1 MIAALSA
8 YPPAVWALLLATSV
22 LIGLLAGL
30 LGVGGGIVAVPV
42 LLDVFSIMGLGEAN
56 GVVLAVGTAQASI
69 LVASLS
75 AVVAHW
81 RAGTIDG
88 PLVRAWLPRFLQAPC
103 WALALSILAP
113 AKLLTGLFAGI
124 AAALAVKMATG
135 ERLVL
140 GRAPPAGLPGHLPPS
155 VVGLLASAVGVG
167 GGTLSTP
174 VLSLFSFPIKR
185 AIGAGALFN
194 LVISAAGHAVFPDHR
209 SRHAR
214 PDRRCAGRCGVVLRS
229 GAVAA
234 CALCR
239 ARRGALVGPRA
250 GLGVTPIVRALPRC
264 RSPSACFCGPEL
276 ALGQSGGIVFI

>member
-1 MIAALSA
+1 
-8 YPPAVWALLLATSV
+8 LLGTSV

-42 LLDVFSIMGLGEAN
+42 LLDVFAIMGLDEAN

-88 PLVRAWLPRFLQAPC
+88 PLVRAWLPALFAGTLLG
-103 WALALSILAP
+103 LALSILAP

-124 AAALAVKMATG
+124 AAALAVKMAAG

-140 GRAPPAGLPGHLPPS
+140 GRAPLAGLPGHLPPF

-194 LVISAAGHAVFPDHR
+194 LAISVPATLFFLTADLGTPGRTVDALGDVALFCVAALSLPALFVAPVA
-209 SRHAR
+209 AR
-214 PDRRCAGRCGVVLRS
+214 WSVRAPVSVLRRLF
-229 GAVAA
+229 
-234 CALCR
+234 ALCLV
-239 ARRGALVGPRA
+239 AIALR
-250 GLGVTPIVRALPRC
+250 LLLRT
-264 RSPSACFCGPEL
+264 
-276 ALGQSGGIVFI
+276 

>member
-1 MIAALSA
+1 VIAALSA
-8 YPPAVWALLLATSV
+8 YPPAVWALLLGTSV

-56 GVVLAVGTAQASI
+56 GIVLAVGTAQASI

-88 PLVRAWLPRFLQAPC
+88 PLVRAWLPALFAGTLLG
-103 WALALSILAP
+103 LALSILAP

-124 AAALAVKMATG
+124 AAALAVKMAAG

-140 GRAPPAGLPGHLPPS
+140 GRAPLAGLPGHLPPL

-194 LVISAAGHAVFPDHR
+194 LVISVPATLFFLTADLATPGRTVDALGDVALFCVAALSIPALFVAPVA
-209 SRHAR
+209 AR
-214 PDRRCAGRCGVVLRS
+214 WSARAPVSVLRRLF
-229 GAVAA
+229 
-234 CALCR
+234 ALCL
-239 ARRGALVGPRA
+239 AVIA
-250 GLGVTPIVRALPRC
+250 VRLFLRN
-264 RSPSACFCGPEL
+264 
-276 ALGQSGGIVFI
+276 